1 MRRTA
6 LLGYFLALMLAAPC
20 SVIYAATLDCSG
32 GIISVG
38 DSRVDLLSK
47 CGDPDAKE
55 SHDEELI
62 DRFDDGSRHKLFITV
77 EEWTYNFGP
86 TQFMRI
92 VTLKNGKVSFVR
104 TGNYG
109 YSKGATQIQRE
120 CSEQIVSIGDSKSD
134 VLAKCGD
141 PTWKD
146 KRQEEF
152 KEKLDSGLE
161 RNVFVTIEEWTYNL
175 GSNRFVRILTF
186 RNGKLVDIKSGGY
199 GSEMKQEDKRKSP

>member
-1 MRRTA
+1 MNKSVR
-6 LLGYFLALMLAAPC
+6 LLFFLAALIVPC
-20 SVIYAATLDCSG
+20 SAIQAATLDCSG

-38 DSRVDLLSK
+38 DSRVDVLMK
-47 CGDPDAKE
+47 CGEPDAKE

-62 DRFDDGSRHKLFITV
+62 DRLDDGARRKLFITV

-92 VTLKNGKVSFVR
+92 VTLKNGKVASLR
-104 TGNYG
+104 AGNYG
-109 YSKGATQIQRE
+109 YSKGATPGQRE
-120 CSEQIVSIGDSKSD
+120 CSEQIVSVGDSKSD

-146 KRQEEF
+146 TKQEEE
-152 KEKLDSGLE
+152 KQKLDSGLE

-199 GSEMKQEDKRKSP
+199 GYEMKQEDKRKSP